1 MGRLLV
7 VPVHLDALCLA
18 GERQVTE
25 PFTDFTR
32 LPYTD
37 PADGHDH
44 QADMPYVSE
53 TLLSVPFQDQG
64 FRLKAGVHL
73 HWSLPDALTRLP
85 SQGTAGTVPAVP
97 NRWLVTRSAGGA
109 VAQQWVVE
117 SDFLAEDNAG
127 GVPYPYIA
135 DQMEGPEGLP
145 YRLLGR
151 RVPLSA
157 WQSAGRTGSADP
169 AEQACYLRM
178 LTAVGYGEPAFAS
191 FYPHCHSVFGL
202 HDPAFSG
209 VPSEDVTYDVLGWY
223 EDPGQDELAAVL
235 AGPRDAGTGWSDVLR
250 AALGWTVTD
259 SGGAPER
266 MVCWGR
272 IAFAPG
278 AGKHED
284 TAGDDTGVWVGNTP
298 TEALAAHLGAVLGG
312 TGLAPDDLENLLE
325 ALAFAEDLES
335 APLDVGL
342 KLLEARHADTFRAVP
357 SGNLWT
363 VTDER
368 SGQGA
373 DADLTAL
380 PRGAGAALNTLNL
393 AQAACDRAGAEL
405 TGLRQELYADWYRYM
420 LCVYPPDIG
429 RDSWPDPDQVLFH
442 LRRQAAVIGR
452 RTALAE
458 ALGQDRDAARAAAE
472 AVLPDGY
479 RLLPGPA
486 PQYYLP
492 NEPVVL
498 LTGPAANP
506 SDRFGQD
513 GLLECQVTDGDI
525 PAGAEALR
533 ALRDT
538 VAALPALA
546 ALTRT
551 WETQPWHPLLLQ
563 WEAEFFP
570 AGPNGNLGRPADRD
584 FRTDF
589 ITAAYTLPADQVEL
603 RPRAAGGAV
612 LAKGANVY
620 TGGAVLSPSA
630 RPLLAARILR
640 YLAGPVLAALDG
652 TVTEEAFTADPE
664 PALDRFLASGAA
676 DQRAATLI
684 AVHRHLSANEQNNLA
699 QALGGFD
706 DALLM
711 RRLARQLPVADP
723 LGFPDHRAVTETE
736 VAPAVAG
743 ESRYTPQPLS
753 DFNPIRAGAMRLL
766 RLRMVDTFGTVR
778 DVPVDTVGTTS
789 QLRVEG
795 HPGWV
800 GLPPRLAQPA
810 RLSLR
815 WLDADSDLAEMN
827 DIPATSPVCGWLLAN
842 HLDGSVAV
850 HAADGSALGAVY
862 ALPGDPEP
870 TGGSG
875 ATTVPA
881 LWQPAPGRAPV
892 PVDGIGNPHLRA
904 VVARLRGSGPDGVAA
919 FLGTLDEALAAV
931 EPEDYALH
939 RNRALLVS
947 RPVAVVRATV
957 SLELAGRPAL
967 HQDWNVF
974 RQDLRR
980 GGCESNGFTRV
991 RFPVRLGDHG
1001 RLGDG
1006 LVGYWPEESDGR
1018 LGPVLHSLTDGDETE
1033 DAALFQAIDA
1043 PARALTMLVDPR
1055 GAVHAC
1061 CGILPAKA
1069 LRIPDAHYR
1078 DALAAME
1085 IAFLTAPVLGDGAA
1099 AAPDLP
1105 LPDEPGFVWC
1115 WLERDAPSGTGWL
1128 RTGSEP
1134 LIDRA
1139 AVLTAFPGDPGLW
1152 RQLTDAGWLTPLD
1165 DDTALVTPVEQRP
1178 ALPAAPV
1185 GLADALTALLER
1197 PALAQPRQDA
1207 SFAARPTARE
1217 GWLTLRPRPTTNT
1230 GRQ

>member
-32 LPYTD
+32 LPYRD
-37 PADGHDH
+37 PVDGHDH

-64 FRLKAGVHL
+64 FLLKPGIHL
-73 HWSLPDALTRLP
+73 HWSLPDALTRLAS
-85 SQGTAGTVPAVP
+85 SQDAAGTAPVVP
-97 NRWLVTRSAGGA
+97 NRWLVTRCAGGA

-117 SDFLAEDNAG
+117 SDFLSEDNAG

-135 DQMEGPEGLP
+135 DQMDGPERLP

-151 RVPLSA
+151 RVPLTA
-157 WQSAGRTGSADP
+157 WRPAGRTGSADP
-169 AEQACYLRM
+169 ADRARYLRT

-202 HDPAFSG
+202 HDPAFQG
-209 VPSEDVTYDVLGWY
+209 VPPQDVTYDVLGWY
-223 EDPGQDELAAVL
+223 EDPGQDVLAAALVS
-235 AGPRDAGTGWSDVLR
+235 ARAAGTGWPDVLR
-250 AALGWTVTD
+250 TAFGWTAAAD
-259 SGGAPER
+259 GGPAPDR
-266 MVCWGR
+266 MVCWGH
-272 IAFAPG
+272 IAFTPD
-278 AGKHED
+278 AGESQD
-284 TAGDDTGVWVGNTP
+284 SAADDTGVWVGNTP
-298 TEALAAHLGAVLGG
+298 TEALAAHLGAVLDG

-325 ALAFAEDLES
+325 ALAFAEELES

-357 SGNLWT
+357 SGHLWT
-363 VTDER
+363 VTDDR
-368 SGQGA
+368 AGQAA

-380 PRGAGAALNTLNL
+380 PRAAGTALNTLNV
-393 AQAACDRAGAEL
+393 AQAACDRAAAEL
-405 TGLRQELYADWYRYM
+405 TSLRQELYADWYRYM
-420 LCVYPPDIG
+420 LCVHPPDTS
-429 RDSWPDPDQVLFH
+429 RDSYPDPDQVLFH
-442 LRRQAAVIGR
+442 LRRRAALISR
-452 RTALAE
+452 RAARAD
-458 ALGQDRDAARAAAE
+458 ALGRDRDAARAAAE
-472 AVLPDGY
+472 AQLPDGY

-498 LTGPAANP
+498 LTGPAATP

-513 GLLECQVTDGDI
+513 GLLACQVTDGELPD
-525 PAGAEALR
+525 GANALR

-551 WETQPWHPLLLQ
+551 WQTQPWHPLLLQ

-570 AGPNGNLGRPADRD
+570 AGPNGNLNPAGRD
-584 FRTDF
+584 FHTDF
-589 ITAAYTLPADQVEL
+589 VTAAYTLPADQAEL

-612 LAKGANVY
+612 LAKAANVY
-620 TGGAVLSPSA
+620 TGAAVLSPSA

-640 YLAGPVLAALDG
+640 YLAGPVLAALEG
-652 TVTEEAFTADPE
+652 TVTEEAFTADPD
-664 PALDRFLASGAA
+664 PVLDRFLASGKA
-676 DQRAATLI
+676 DQRAAALV
-684 AVHRHLSANEQNNLA
+684 AVHRHLAAHEQNNLA

-743 ESRYTPQPLS
+743 ESRHTPQPLS
-753 DFNPIRAGAMRLL
+753 DFNPIRAGALRLL
-766 RLRMVDTFGTVR
+766 RLRMVDTFGSVR
-778 DVPVDTVGTTS
+778 DIPVDTVGTTS

-815 WLDADSDLAEMN
+815 WLDADGDLAEMN
-827 DIPATSPVCGWLLAN
+827 DIPATSPVCGWLLGN
-842 HLDGSVAV
+842 RLDGSVAV
-850 HAADGSALGAVY
+850 HAADGGALGSVY
-862 ALPGDPEP
+862 ALPDDPDR
-870 TGGSG
+870 T
-875 ATTVPA
+875 A

-892 PVDGIGNPHLRA
+892 PVDAIGNPHLRA
-904 VVARLRGSGPDGVAA
+904 VVARLRDSGPDGVAA
-919 FLGTLDEALAAV
+919 FLGTLDQALAAI
-931 EPEDYALH
+931 EPEDYALN

-980 GGCESNGFTRV
+980 GGRESNGFTRV
-991 RFPVRLGDHG
+991 RFPLRLGDHG

-1006 LVGYWPEESDGR
+1006 LVGYWPEEPDGR
-1018 LGPVLHSLTDGDETE
+1018 LGPVLHSVTDGDETE

-1061 CGILPAKA
+1061 CGILPAKS

-1085 IAFLTAPVLGDGAA
+1085 TAFLTAPVLGDGTA
-1099 AAPDLP
+1099 AAPGLP

-1115 WLERDAPSGTGWL
+1115 WLERDTPSGTGWL

-1139 AVLTAFPGDPGLW
+1139 AVLAAFPGEPRLW
-1152 RQLTDAGWLTPLD
+1152 RQLADAGWLAPLD
-1165 DDTALVTPVEQRP
+1165 DDTALVTPAEQRP
-1178 ALPAAPV
+1178 PLPTALT
-1185 GLADALTALLER
+1185 GHTDALTALLER
-1197 PALAQPRQDA
+1197 PVLAQPRPDA
-1207 SFAARPTARE
+1207 SFAARPTAWE
-1217 GWLTLRPRPTTNT
+1217 GWLTLRPRPDTNA

>member
-32 LPYTD
+32 LPYRD

-73 HWSLPDALTRLP
+73 HWSLPDALTRLAA
-85 SQGTAGTVPAVP
+85 SQDAAGAAPVVP

-135 DQMEGPEGLP
+135 DQMDGPERLP

-151 RVPLSA
+151 RVPLTA
-157 WQSAGRTGSADP
+157 WQPAGRTGSADP
-169 AEQACYLRM
+169 ADRARYLRA

-202 HDPAFSG
+202 HDPAFQG
-209 VPSEDVTYDVLGWY
+209 VPPQDVTYDVLGWY
-223 EDPGQDELAAVL
+223 EDPGQDALAAAL
-235 AGPRDAGTGWSDVLR
+235 GAPRDAGTGWPDVLR
-250 AALGWTVTD
+250 AAFGWTAAD
-259 SGGAPER
+259 SGAGPDR

-278 AGKHED
+278 AQELRKD
-284 TAGDDTGVWVGNTP
+284 IAVDDTGVWVGNTP
-298 TEALAAHLGAVLGG
+298 TEALAAHLGAVLGD
-312 TGLAPDDLENLLE
+312 TGLAADDLENLLE
-325 ALAFAEDLES
+325 ALAFAEELES

-363 VTDER
+363 VTDDR
-368 SGQGA
+368 AGQGA

-380 PRGAGAALNTLNL
+380 PRAAGAALNTLNA

-420 LCVYPPDIG
+420 LCVYPPDTS
-429 RDSWPDPDQVLFH
+429 RDSYPNPDQVLFH
-442 LRRQAAVIGR
+442 LRRQAALITR
-452 RTALAE
+452 RAARAE

-472 AVLPDGY
+472 TVLPDGY

-498 LTGPAANP
+498 LTGPAATP

-525 PAGAEALR
+525 PADAEAVR

-538 VAALPALA
+538 VAGLPALA
-546 ALTRT
+546 AHTRA

-570 AGPNGNLGRPADRD
+570 AGPNGNLNNPADRD
-584 FRTDF
+584 FHTDF
-589 ITAAYTLPADQVEL
+589 ITATYTLSADQAEL

-612 LAKGANVY
+612 LAKAANVY
-620 TGGAVLSPSA
+620 TGAAVLSPSA

-640 YLAGPVLAALDG
+640 YLAKPVLAALDG
-652 TVTEEAFTADPE
+652 AVTEDAFTADPE
-664 PALDRFLASGAA
+664 PALDRFLASGKA
-676 DQRAATLI
+676 DQRAVTLV
-684 AVHRHLSANEQNNLA
+684 AVYRHLAANEQNNLA

-723 LGFPDHRAVTETE
+723 LGFPDHRTVTETE

-778 DVPVDTVGTTS
+778 DIPVETVGTTT

-795 HPGWV
+795 HPSWV
-800 GLPPRLAQPA
+800 DLPPRLAQPA

-827 DIPATSPVCGWLLAN
+827 AVPATSPVCGWLLAN

-862 ALPGDPEP
+862 ALPGDPGP
-870 TGGSG
+870 AG
-875 ATTVPA
+875 VPA

-904 VVARLRGSGPDGVAA
+904 VVARLRDLGPDGVAA
-919 FLGTLDEALAAV
+919 FLGTLDQALAAI
-931 EPEDYALH
+931 EPEDYALN

-947 RPVAVVRATV
+947 RPVAVTRATV
-957 SLELAGRPAL
+957 SLELAGRPAV

-980 GGCESNGFTRV
+980 SGCESNGFTRV

-1006 LVGYWPEESDGR
+1006 LVGYWPEEPDGR
-1018 LGPVLHSLTDGDETE
+1018 LGPVLHSVTDGDETE

-1043 PARALTMLVDPR
+1043 PVQALTMLVDPR

-1061 CGILPAKA
+1061 CGILPAKS

-1078 DALAAME
+1078 DALGAME
-1085 IAFLTAPVLGDGAA
+1085 IAFLTAPVLGDGTA

-1115 WLERDAPSGTGWL
+1115 WLERDVPSGTGWL

-1139 AVLTAFPGDPGLW
+1139 AVLAAFPDEAALW
-1152 RQLTDAGWLTPLD
+1152 RQLADAGWLAPLD
-1165 DDTALVTPVEQRP
+1165 DDTALVTPAEQRP
-1178 ALPAAPV
+1178 PLPTALA
-1185 GLADALTALLER
+1185 GHADAFTALLER

-1217 GWLTLRPRPTTNT
+1217 GWLTLRPRPTTNAN
-1230 GRQ
+1230 RQ